1 MAKLVFEREDRG
13 YTVRAWYRDAPS
25 GDARVEITR
34 GEEKVKTFDYP
45 AYRVWNIAAHFA
57 DIVDDLLDAPASEPQ
72 ARRPDEPDRRRG

>member
-1 MAKLVFEREDRG
+1 MEKLVFEREDRG

-57 DIVDDLLDAPASEPQ
+57 DIVDDLLDAHSRAE
-72 ARRPDEPDRRRG
+72 RGRPGEPDRRRG